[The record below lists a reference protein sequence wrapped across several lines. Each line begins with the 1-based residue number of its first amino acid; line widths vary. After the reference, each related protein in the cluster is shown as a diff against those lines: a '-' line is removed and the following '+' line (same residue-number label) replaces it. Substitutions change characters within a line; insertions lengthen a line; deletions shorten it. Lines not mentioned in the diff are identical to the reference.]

1 MRFRLTGNWQKWE
14 GNQNNYTLLWLLRR
28 EDMGY
33 RDGKPRR
40 WENHFLHTGW
50 RENAS
55 LWRWCFNWELKHEE
69 PDRKRARESHA
80 KQREQSVQS
89 PWGGKDLG
97 VYKEMK
103 KKIDH
108 SGLHFRSFWSLD
120 HTTSAEGTVECLKGQ
135 KDHGAVAV
143 RGSLVTSSHQLL
155 NLPEGNSFWT
165 LSDQLHPSPVKPG
178 GDIWRA
184 SIGDVVGEGGLS
196 WRGWRREDGGRR
208 AGSGRCCWLEPTP
221 SQSCI
226 TGQLPA
232 GTLGV
237 SVNPHG
243 GRTLPFSWYCSGS

>member
-1 MRFRLTGNWQKWE
+1 MAAEKGRYGVPRWKTSKMGESLPPYRVKRECLSVEVMFQ
-14 GNQNNYTLLWLLRR
+14 LRAEAWR
-28 EDMGY
+28 TRQEKSQRKSCQAKGTECA
-33 RDGKPRR
+33 KSLR
-40 WENHFLHTGW
+40 WE
-50 RENAS
+50 R
-55 LWRWCFNWELKHEE
+55 
-69 PDRKRARESHA
+69 
-80 KQREQSVQS
+80 
-89 PWGGKDLG
+89 LG
-97 VYKEMK
+97 CLQGNE